1 MRPSTASSNDVRAIV
16 KSFASSV
23 RLPSLED
30 LNGMLDNDTDDN
42 STKALVIKGALHA
55 SHSGKND
62 SSTDVH
68 HTTSSQRSLRA
79 PTNVVSEVTD
89 IHDDRA
95 DRDLFWAKQLG
106 REARA
111 RVEGIDVGRAVNDNS
126 R

>member
-62 SSTDVH
+62 GSTDVH
-68 HTTSSQRSLRA
+68 HNNSVQPSLRA
-79 PTNVVSEVTD
+79 PTHVVNEGTD

-95 DRDLFWAKQLG
+95 DNNILG
-106 REARA
+106 KTAW
-111 RVEGIDVGRAVNDNS
+111 
-126 R
+126 